1 MDYRDSSDT
10 VIIRN
15 LLYKHLTGK
24 HYYNWYFELM
34 DVIIHIDG
42 FVIDIFISAIIVR
55 LTVIIF
61 HTIVIVFIVAIV
73 TTLSFAIKS
82 YQKE

>member
-24 HYYNWYFELM
+24 HCYNWYFELM

-42 FVIDIFISAIIVR
+42 FVIDIFISAIIDR
-55 LTVIIF
+55 LTVIF